1 MAVIKK
7 RPCAECRELPDVAGP
22 LGLLSRWRARPR
34 EKVSGKASKALK
46 QVIWNQAFAFAEPW
60 YVKLVPHPAA
70 VLDD

>member
-1 MAVIKK
+1 
-7 RPCAECRELPDVAGP
+7 LPGRWDSSAG
-22 LGLLSRWRARPR
+22 GARARGR
-34 EKVSGKASKALK
+34 RWASKALK